1 MHGAV
6 SLERQIENLT
16 RARAVKQE
24 RRTESLNALQN
35 LELAVSSIGLGG
47 HQHTEQVLQDAVET
61 IERDVVAGNAAEEKL
76 QELGKTLGYVMQEAQ
91 RQPDELD
98 VAAAYEKLLQ
108 SSEAW
113 SDAVPLEN

>member
-1 MHGAV
+1 M
-6 SLERQIENLT
+6 
-16 RARAVKQE
+16 
-24 RRTESLNALQN
+24 
-35 LELAVSSIGLGG
+35 SSIGLGG